1 MHNTVRLQFDYM
13 HAYIFIHNSKIA
25 KYIESNVSVYIKKN
39 VLVTYLKWMNKFMKN
54 HRNGLCLLFHI
65 PIFIVSST
73 SLIFVQHMCCRGVLA
88 VLTDITGA
96 CLDLLIL
103 DIGLARCGP

>member
-1 MHNTVRLQFDYM
+1 M
-13 HAYIFIHNSKIA
+13 
-25 KYIESNVSVYIKKN
+25 E
-39 VLVTYLKWMNKFMKN
+39 
-54 HRNGLCLLFHI
+54 LCLLFHI

-88 VLTDITGA
+88 VLTDVTGA

>member
-1 MHNTVRLQFDYM
+1 M

-54 HRNGLCLLFHI
+54 HRNGVMPAIPYTYFHSI
-65 PIFIVSST
+65 
-73 SLIFVQHMCCRGVLA
+73 L
-88 VLTDITGA
+88 DICVVGGSWQF
-96 CLDLLIL
+96 LLIL
-103 DIGLARCGP
+103 PGLVWTCLFWT